1 MRVPV
6 REDPRQHI
14 AAVGV
19 GAKPQL
25 LAEGGDGKGTVL
37 AKLIVVAPKHTG
49 GHSAQ
54 P

>member
-1 MRVPV
+1 MASVPS
-6 REDPRQHI
+6 
-14 AAVGV
+14 
-19 GAKPQL
+19 QL

-37 AKLIVVAPKHTG
+37 AKLIVVAPKRTG